1 MLLSFYF
8 TSKIP
13 FPYPQPQEPKMDFIK
28 IRFGDDFDQL
38 GSKFEKTIEEMFRS
52 VGPMFNC
59 SECSWKPQ
67 MDMYET
73 AREIIILAEIAG
85 VRKEDLELEIS
96 SKAIKIC
103 GRRKDLPEMEKG
115 TYRLAEIQYGHF
127 ERFLFLSAP
136 VDTEKVTALYSN
148 GYLKITL
155 PKMLSDKT
163 HKIPITE
170 G

>member
-1 MLLSFYF
+1 
-8 TSKIP
+8 
-13 FPYPQPQEPKMDFIK
+13 
-28 IRFGDDFDQL
+28 
-38 GSKFEKTIEEMFRS
+38 
-52 VGPMFNC
+52 
-59 SECSWKPQ
+59 

-96 SKAIKIC
+96 SKAVKIC
-103 GRRKDLPEMEKG
+103 GRRKEVPEMERG
-115 TYRLAEIQYGHF
+115 TYRLAEIQYGQF

-136 VDTEKVTALYSN
+136 VDTEKVTALYTN
-148 GYLKITL
+148 GLLKITL